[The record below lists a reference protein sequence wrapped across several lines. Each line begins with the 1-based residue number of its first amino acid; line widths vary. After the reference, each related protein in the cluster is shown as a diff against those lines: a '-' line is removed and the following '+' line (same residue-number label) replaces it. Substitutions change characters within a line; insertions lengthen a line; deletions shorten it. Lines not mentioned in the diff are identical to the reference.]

1 MKKSQ
6 PEKYPDP
13 SLFSLPGTGA
23 DMKKYYPE
31 IPTERSDDLH
41 NLDIADRAD
50 LILFMAGNQFMAMPE
65 IVSGFQKEHPEI
77 RKIFY
82 ETLPPGLELK
92 QILAGG
98 AIFRGSLI
106 KVMPD
111 IYSSVNEEA
120 MNILGRNSLI
130 HDGDYFTYLHN
141 RLTLM
146 VPVGNPAN
154 IRSVTDLGKN
164 NIRISQ
170 PDPENEDIAHHI
182 INMYRQAGG
191 EAFVRKIMDEKK
203 ALGETMLTIVHHR
216 ETPARIKEQSA
227 DVGPVWST
235 ETIYA
240 GKAGLPF
247 EVVEPGEALDQ
258 QDRVNYYICR
268 LKNAGN
274 PENAEKFLD
283 FVKTSQ
289 A

>member
-1 MKKSQ
+1 M
-6 PEKYPDP
+6 EKD
-13 SLFSLPGTGA
+13 
-23 DMKKYYPE
+23 YPE
-31 IPTERSDDLH
+31 IPAERSEDLH

-65 IVSGFQKEHPEI
+65 IVSSFQKEHPEV
-77 RKIFY
+77 RNIFY

-98 AIFRGSLI
+98 ALFQGNLI

-120 MNILGRNSLI
+120 MKTLERKSLI
-130 HDGDYFTYLHN
+130 HEGGYFTYLHN
-141 RLTLM
+141 RLALM
-146 VPVGNPAN
+146 VPAGNPAN

-191 EAFVRKIMDEKK
+191 EDLVRKIMEEKK
-203 ALGETMLTIVHHR
+203 ALGETMLTAVHHR
-216 ETPARIKEQSA
+216 ETPARIRKRSV

-235 ETIYA
+235 ETIHA
-240 GKAGLPF
+240 RKSGLPF

-258 QDRVNYYICR
+258 RDCVNYYICR

-283 FVKTSQ
+283 FVKSSQ
-289 A
+289 AQKIFEKFGFVAAFE